1 MDYKKAVKKRNLHH
15 VHKYY
20 KLTGFYDFIFTG
32 VKKSILP
39 LFIVITVLLIINYK
53 VINLTELIENLTRN
67 MNTASIFIFF
77 FISETILGLIPPDI
91 FIAWSKTTA
100 TPLTNLTILAV
111 LSYCGGILAYFL
123 GKSLLRFK
131 NFREYVEG
139 KFKVHIKNINKWGGW
154 LIAVGALLPLPFSIS
169 TLVAGMVSYSL
180 RNTILFALLRF
191 LRFVIYG
198 AVIYNVL

>member
-1 MDYKKAVKKRNLHH
+1 MEYKKDVKNRKLHH
-15 VHKYY
+15 VHRYY

-39 LFIVITVLLIINYK
+39 LFIVVTILLIINYK
-53 VINLTELIENLTRN
+53 VINLTTLIENFTKN
-67 MNTASIFIFF
+67 MNTSGIFVFF

-100 TPLTNLTILAV
+100 TPLVNLSILAV
-111 LSYCGGILAYFL
+111 LSYSGGILAYFL

-131 NFREYVEG
+131 NFREYVEV
-139 KFKVHIKNINKWGGW
+139 KFRSHIKNINKWGGW

-180 RNTILFALLRF
+180 RNTLLFALLRF

>member
-1 MDYKKAVKKRNLHH
+1 MEYKKTVKKRKLHH
-15 VHKYY
+15 VHRYY

-32 VKKSILP
+32 VKKSIVP
-39 LFIVITVLLIINYK
+39 LFIVLTILLIINYK
-53 VINLTELIENLTRN
+53 FINLTQLIENLTKN
-67 MNTASIFIFF
+67 MNTSSIFVFF

-91 FIAWSKTTA
+91 FIAWSKTTT
-100 TPLTNLTILAV
+100 TPLINLSILAI
-111 LSYCGGILAYFL
+111 LSYSGGILAYFI
-123 GKSLLRFK
+123 GKSLLKFNNIK
-131 NFREYVEG
+131 EYVEI
-139 KFKVHIKNINKWGGW
+139 KFKIHIKNINKWGGW

-180 RNTILFALLRF
+180 RNTLIFALLRF

>member
-1 MDYKKAVKKRNLHH
+1 MIKTKTVKKRKLHH
-15 VHKYY
+15 LHKYN

-39 LFIVITVLLIINYK
+39 LFIVVAVLIVINYK
-53 VINLTELIENLTRN
+53 FINLYELIENITKNLSN
-67 MNTASIFIFF
+67 ISIFVFF
-77 FISETILGLIPPDI
+77 FASETILGLIPPDI
-91 FIAWSKTTA
+91 FIAWSKTTT
-100 TPLTNLTILAV
+100 TPLINLSILAV
-111 LSYCGGILAYFL
+111 LSYCGGISAYFI
-123 GKSLLRFK
+123 GKSLLKFDK
-131 NFREYVEG
+131 INDFFAV
-139 KFKVHIKNINKWGGW
+139 KFKSHIKNINKWGGL

>member
-1 MDYKKAVKKRNLHH
+1 MIHKKAVKNRKLHH

-39 LFIVITVLLIINYK
+39 LFIVVTILLIINYRF
-53 VINLTELIENLTRN
+53 INLNELIENLTKN
-67 MNTASIFIFF
+67 LSKTNIFLFF
-77 FISETILGLIPPDI
+77 FASETILGLVPPDI
-91 FIAWSKTTA
+91 FIAWSKTTS
-100 TPLTNLTILAV
+100 TPLINLSILA
-111 LSYCGGILAYFL
+111 LISYCGGITAYFI
-123 GKSLLRFK
+123 GKSLLKFEK
-131 NFREYVEG
+131 INNFVAI
-139 KFKVHIKNINKWGGW
+139 KFKSHIKNINKWGGW

>member
-1 MDYKKAVKKRNLHH
+1 MEIEKAKKKRTIHH

-20 KLTGFYDFIFTG
+20 KLTGFYDFILTG

-39 LFIVITVLLIINYK
+39 LFIVVTILMIINYRF
-53 VINLTELIENLTRN
+53 INLNELIENLTKN
-67 MNTASIFIFF
+67 MNTSSIFIFF
-77 FISETILGLIPPDI
+77 FFSETILGLIPPDI
-91 FIAWSKTTA
+91 FIAWSKTTS
-100 TPLTNLTILAV
+100 TPLINLSILATI
-111 LSYCGGILAYFL
+111 SYCGGITAYFL
-123 GKSLLRFK
+123 GKSLLKFEK
-131 NFREYVEG
+131 IKEYVEV
-139 KFKVHIKNINKWGGW
+139 KFKIHIKNINKWGGW

-169 TLVAGMVSYSL
+169 TLVAGMVSYNL